1 MEKEGADLLV
11 LTALDEVAWM
21 LNLRG
26 NDIPYNPGK
35 LCALRC
41 ASEQLHSRVDS
52 VAAIPIAFLR
62 DFSLSRYS
70 HIISNM
76 ITTIKSSEY
85 FCLLECIRIFENNFA
100 LE

>member
-52 VAAIPIAFLR
+52 VAANPIAFLR

-70 HIISNM
+70 HISNM
-76 ITTIKSSEY
+76 IIIIKSSEY
-85 FCLLECIRIFENNFA
+85 LCLLGYIRFFENNVA